1 MNKLQELSGRLH
13 SAREYVGNSRRM
25 RMLVFVTGI
34 IMGVMEAILID
45 ILLIFLHLYVALL
58 ILILVSQLL
67 GFGYVNAAVLFK
79 RMGLL
84 K

>member
-34 IMGVMEAILID
+34 IMGGMEAILID
-45 ILLIFLHLYVALL
+45 ILLIFLHLYIALFVL
-58 ILILVSQLL
+58 MLVFELL
-67 GFGYVNAAVLFK
+67 CFGYLNAAVLFK

>member
-13 SAREYVGNSRRM
+13 SAREYVGNSR

-45 ILLIFLHLYVALL
+45 ILLIFIHLYVALF
-58 ILILVSQLL
+58 ILTLVSQLI